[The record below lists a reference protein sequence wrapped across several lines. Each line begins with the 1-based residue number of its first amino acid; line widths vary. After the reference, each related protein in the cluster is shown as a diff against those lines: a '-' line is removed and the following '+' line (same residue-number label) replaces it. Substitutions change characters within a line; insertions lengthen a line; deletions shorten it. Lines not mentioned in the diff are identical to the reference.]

1 MNLHGNV
8 LIGQSAVGFQIL
20 DPTVARHPILVPSF
34 LATRARSHGMADDD
48 DPAR

>member
-8 LIGQSAVGFQIL
+8 LIGQSAVGFRTL

-34 LATRARSHGMADDD
+34 PGDARTFH
-48 DPAR
+48 P